1 MRQADG
7 RTREETIMRWTRR
20 RAWALGTLALVAIAG
35 FAPTS
40 LWAQT
45 YPNRPVHLIV
55 PFAAGG
61 SADVVARGLAQGL
74 GEAWGHQVVVENKP
88 GANTQIAAEFVAKST
103 PDGYTLLLGSEGT
116 FVMNPFLYGKLPYD
130 PARDF
135 VPITALVAINQVL
148 AVNPSVPVH
157 TIGELVALAKRS
169 PATLSYGTTGFG
181 SASHL
186 NMEQLD
192 RMAGI
197 KTVAVHYRGSGPAL
211 ADVIAGHVPLTR
223 VDRARLRADEGGAGA
238 ARRGGEPHPLLRA
251 ARRAD
256 DRRKRIARLRR
267 HVVVRPV
274 RARRHRPGDRRPD
287 QRRRAESVRRS
298 GVPRALPA
306 TERAGAARD
315 LAGGIRRRDLERG
328 RQMGRD
334 HPGRQPEGELRRVRH
349 CGRQALFVSMAAAA
363 QCRTP

>member
-1 MRQADG
+1 MER
-7 RTREETIMRWTRR
+7 TRR
-20 RAWALGTLALVAIAG
+20 RACALGALTLAAIAA
-35 FAPTS
+35 FSPTS
-40 LWAQT
+40 LRAQT

-88 GANTQIAAEFVAKST
+88 GANTQIAAEFVAKSA

-130 PARDF
+130 PNKDF
-135 VPITALVAINQVL
+135 APITALVAINQVL

-157 TIGELVALAKRS
+157 TIGELVALAKRN

-211 ADVIAGHVPLTR
+211 ADVIAGHVPLTFASIGLVYEPMKAGLVRLVAVVSPTRFSELPDVPTIAESGLPGFDGTSWFGLFAPAGTAREIVARINADVQKVFGDPAFRERFLRPNVLEPR
-223 VDRARLRADEGGAGA
+223 VTSPDEFAAAISSGA
-238 ARRGGEPHPLLRA
+238 AKWGAIIRGANLKA
-251 ARRAD
+251 N
-256 DRRKRIARLRR
+256 
-267 HVVVRPV
+267 
-274 RARRHRPGDRRPD
+274 
-287 QRRRAESVRRS
+287 
-298 GVPRALPA
+298 
-306 TERAGAARD
+306 
-315 LAGGIRRRDLERG
+315 
-328 RQMGRD
+328 
-334 HPGRQPEGELRRVRH
+334 
-349 CGRQALFVSMAAAA
+349 
-363 QCRTP
+363 

>member
-7 RTREETIMRWTRR
+7 PTREETMMGRTRR
-20 RAWALGTLALVAIAG
+20 RACALGALTLAAIAA
-35 FAPTS
+35 FSPTAMR
-40 LWAQT
+40 AQT

-74 GEAWGHQVVVENKP
+74 SEAWGHQVVVENKP

-130 PARDF
+130 PNKDF

-148 AVNPSVPVH
+148 AVNPSVPVR
-157 TIGELVALAKRS
+157 TIGELIALAKRS

-211 ADVIAGHVPLTR
+211 ADVIAGHVPLTFASIGLVYEPMKAGLVR
-223 VDRARLRADEGGAGA
+223 LVAVVSPTRFSALPDVPTIAESGLPGFDGTSWFGLFAPAGTAREIVARLNTDVRKVFGDPAFRE
-238 ARRGGEPHPLLRA
+238 RFLRPNVLEPR
-251 ARRAD
+251 
-256 DRRKRIARLRR
+256 
-267 HVVVRPV
+267 VT
-274 RARRHRPGDRRPD
+274 
-287 QRRRAESVRRS
+287 S
-298 GVPRALPA
+298 
-306 TERAGAARD
+306 
-315 LAGGIRRRDLERG
+315 
-328 RQMGRD
+328 
-334 HPGRQPEGELRRVRH
+334 PEE
-349 CGRQALFVSMAAAA
+349 FAAAISSGA
-363 QCRTP
+363 EKWGAIIRGANLKAN